1 MPTHAHTVL
10 HLAPCGND
18 SASGSHEQPMLSIPA
33 AIRRLERLDA
43 QGLLRLPAEIVLHQG
58 TYRLTQTL
66 DLTTTFPLAIHGADG
81 ETAILDGGLE
91 LNDWEPVSVN
101 GRNAYRTHVPIPVL
115 QLYCDG
121 KTLTRAAFPKAGA
134 FHRVRDTKPDGAG
147 LFSGKQ
153 TFLAEHGSFNPDWHN
168 PTGIETLLIHK
179 WIEEHLPVADF
190 DPQTDTVRSTHR
202 STFLIDQHDTEY
214 RFENVREALL
224 EPGEFYYDCQ
234 DSTVTIIP
242 PADADAPHATAPLLG
257 PLVRL
262 LNARFLT
269 LSNLTFR
276 HAGAYRPRCT
286 RRYDFHDLELTNFAP
301 QNAWLDENSPL
312 PFAAAPQAAV
322 QVPGILFL
330 HQSSHCD
337 IDHCTFTAADWYGLE
352 VSAGCSNIR
361 IEHNHFH
368 DLGAGGVRI
377 GGASIHDDPTLATS
391 RVSVLNNH
399 IHHVGLTYLSAV
411 GILITHA
418 FGNLVEHNHIHDLS
432 YSGIS
437 IGWNWGFNDSI
448 TRENRIGWNHI
459 HHLGNGVLSDMGGIY
474 LLGLQ
479 PGTRV
484 YSNLIHHVTRR
495 YYGGWGIYT
504 DEGSS
509 HIVVEYNLV
518 HDCSSEAYHQHF
530 GRENTLRYNVFAFGG
545 DAVLALS
552 RGQEHDNLFPGEN
565 FSNALASYNNVFI
578 SNGTPFLRAGSLR
591 HLTLPTFL
599 AENSLFLNASDN
611 PTLPPIAAAG
621 NDTLNLD
628 QWQERGFDRAALIDD
643 DPGFASLANRDFTL
657 RDDALLNRLHFQ
669 LPTLSQVGV
678 QPEP

>member
-1 MPTHAHTVL
+1 
-10 HLAPCGND
+10 
-18 SASGSHEQPMLSIPA
+18 
-33 AIRRLERLDA
+33 
-43 QGLLRLPAEIVLHQG
+43 
-58 TYRLTQTL
+58 
-66 DLTTTFPLAIHGADG
+66 
-81 ETAILDGGLE
+81 
-91 LNDWEPVSVN
+91 
-101 GRNAYRTHVPIPVL
+101 
-115 QLYCDG
+115 
-121 KTLTRAAFPKAGA
+121 
-134 FHRVRDTKPDGAG
+134 
-147 LFSGKQ
+147 
-153 TFLAEHGSFNPDWHN
+153 
-168 PTGIETLLIHK
+168 
-179 WIEEHLPVADF
+179 
-190 DPQTDTVRSTHR
+190 
-202 STFLIDQHDTEY
+202 
-214 RFENVREALL
+214 
-224 EPGEFYYDCQ
+224 
-234 DSTVTIIP
+234 
-242 PADADAPHATAPLLG
+242 
-257 PLVRL
+257 
-262 LNARFLT
+262 
-269 LSNLTFR
+269 
-276 HAGAYRPRCT
+276 
-286 RRYDFHDLELTNFAP
+286 
-301 QNAWLDENSPL
+301 
-312 PFAAAPQAAV
+312 
-322 QVPGILFL
+322 
-330 HQSSHCD
+330 
-337 IDHCTFTAADWYGLE
+337 
-352 VSAGCSNIR
+352 
-361 IEHNHFH
+361 
-368 DLGAGGVRI
+368 
-377 GGASIHDDPTLATS
+377 
-391 RVSVLNNH
+391 
-399 IHHVGLTYLSAV
+399 
-411 GILITHA
+411 
-418 FGNLVEHNHIHDLS
+418 
-432 YSGIS
+432 
-437 IGWNWGFNDSI
+437 
-448 TRENRIGWNHI
+448 
-459 HHLGNGVLSDMGGIY
+459 MGGIY

-678 QPEP
+678 QPE